1 MQPRTYT
8 KGAIPKHVAH
18 LSAVMIWGFL
28 AMTLGQLIEIVYVG
42 QLGTEAVAAL
52 TFMFPISMTLNAFTR
67 GIGIGASSLV
77 AQSMGAAEE
86 DRLRRI
92 ISHCY
97 LLILFLTFAISAV
110 GLLFASSLLKGLGA
124 APEVL
129 PLATEYAEIWF
140 FGFPE
145 PLVVLGL
152 SLQCSY
158 LVFLNS
164 SFFVLLSLWP
174 PFLREANEVEEPRCV
189 TT

>member
-1 MQPRTYT
+1 
-8 KGAIPKHVAH
+8 
-18 LSAVMIWGFL
+18 
-28 AMTLGQLIEIVYVG
+28 MTLGQLIEIVYVG

-97 LLILFLTFAISAV
+97 LLILSLTFAISAV

-129 PLATEYAEIWF
+129 PLATDYAEIWF
-140 FGFPE
+140 FGFPAMGLAMVSNGIIRAYGDATY
-145 PLVVLGL
+145 PGYIMTVAPVIQVTLGL
-152 SLQCSY
+152 Y
-158 LVFLNS
+158 
-164 SFFVLLSLWP
+164 
-174 PFLREANEVEEPRCV
+174 
-189 TT
+189 